1 MPIPLLFIGAAAA
14 TGVFG
19 VGKTL
24 KAGIDNSTAKDIN
37 RTANRM
43 IEDAKEELER
53 ARTA

>member
-24 KAGIDNSTAKDIN
+24 KAGIDNSTAKYIN

-43 IEDAKEELER
+43 IEDAKE
-53 ARTA
+53 